1 MNNLHSSHV
10 AAQQLGAIAFMG
22 LFKGPEHG
30 KDENLYFLA
39 PTQTKLMQPISVSR
53 KVPFRSNL
61 QKTFV
66 QWESYWSSEGHDPL
80 SSAKDLIS

>member
-53 KVPFRSNL
+53 EVPFRSNF
-61 QKTFV
+61 QKKH
-66 QWESYWSSEGHDPL
+66 WSSEDPL
-80 SSAKDLIS
+80 RSGAKDLIS